1 MRFSLRKPI
10 EDDQRLGSRQEI
22 RGSVVE
28 GPAVFLFSPPT
39 RDDPAFYGNPIHA
52 FPFPDAKCAYYWT
65 SQESETMLDRV
76 QITRLDESI
85 PRWQIRDIK
94 VSTSQLRYAL
104 RASEEQIQEAVNL
117 KPGQQMTIDLYP

>member
-1 MRFSLRKPI
+1 VEASCQFYIAGDKLGFNTFDSFLLNLPGWKRGGPGNVPQHSGRFALDQSRPRPSLMRNARTIGLVRENK
-10 EDDQRLGSRQEI
+10 
-22 RGSVVE
+22 
-28 GPAVFLFSPPT
+28 
-39 RDDPAFYGNPIHA
+39 
-52 FPFPDAKCAYYWT
+52 
-65 SQESETMLDRV
+65 TMLDRV

-104 RASEEQIQEAVNL
+104 RASEEQIKEAVDL